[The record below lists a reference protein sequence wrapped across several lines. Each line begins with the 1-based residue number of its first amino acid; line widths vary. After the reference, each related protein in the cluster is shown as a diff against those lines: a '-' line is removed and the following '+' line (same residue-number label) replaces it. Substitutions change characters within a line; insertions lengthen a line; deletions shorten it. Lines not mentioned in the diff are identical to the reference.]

1 MNPSWAVFGEC
12 EGEMSDKPQTR
23 NYMAEAAPLSALSHP
38 EHVWIHDYWRARKP
52 EAGLPSRRDIDP
64 TDFPKLLPR
73 IAMIAVDDRDENVHY
88 RYRLAGTEIVT
99 RAGRDPTGK
108 YFEDLY
114 QGDYLATATAL
125 YDELR
130 QSRQPHF
137 SERVFPIGDGESYL
151 RYDRLILPL
160 ATDHQKVDQ
169 FLLLIVVVEQGGA
182 VHREGSFQRAGRG
195 PKD

>member
-1 MNPSWAVFGEC
+1 MD
-12 EGEMSDKPQTR
+12 DKPQDR
-23 NYMAEAAPLSALSHP
+23 NYTAEPAPLSALSHP
-38 EHVWIHDYWRARKP
+38 EHVWIRDYWLARKP
-52 EAGLPSRRDIDP
+52 EDGLPSRRDIDP

-73 IAMIAVDDRDENVHY
+73 VAMIACEERDGTVHY

-114 QGDYLATATAL
+114 TGDYLASAMAL

-130 QSRQPHF
+130 ASKQPHF

-160 ATDHQKVDQ
+160 ASDHETVDQ
-169 FLLLIVVVEQGGA
+169 FLLLIVVVEQSA
-182 VHREGSFQRAGRG
+182 PLNREGSFERAGPQR
-195 PKD
+195 KI

>member
-1 MNPSWAVFGEC
+1 
-12 EGEMSDKPQTR
+12 MSEKPQDR
-23 NYMAEAAPLSALSHP
+23 NYKAEAAPLSALSHP
-38 EHVWIHDYWRARKP
+38 EHVWIYDYWLARKP
-52 EAGLPSRRDIDP
+52 ADGLPGRGDIDP

-73 IAMIAVDDRDENVHY
+73 VAMIAVENRDGGFRY

-108 YFEDLY
+108 CFEDLY
-114 QGDYLATATAL
+114 EGDYLTTATAL

-130 QSRQPHF
+130 QSKQPHF

-160 ATDHQKVDQ
+160 ASDHQSVDQ
-169 FLLLIVVVEQGGA
+169 FLLLIVVVEQSGP
-182 VHREGSFQRAGRG
+182 VYREGSFERAGR
-195 PKD
+195 PKGR

>member
-1 MNPSWAVFGEC
+1 
-12 EGEMSDKPQTR
+12 MSETPQNR
-23 NYMAEAAPLSALSHP
+23 NYTAEAAPLSALSHP
-38 EHVWIHDYWRARKP
+38 DHVWIRDYWLARKP
-52 EAGLPSRRDIDP
+52 EDGLPSRRDIDP

-73 IAMIAVDDRDENVHY
+73 VAMIAVEDAGENGDGDGGVCY

-108 YFEDLY
+108 RFEDLY
-114 QGDYLATATAL
+114 QGDYLATARAL

-130 QSRQPHF
+130 QSKKPHF

-160 ATDHQKVDQ
+160 AADHRTVDQ

-182 VHREGSFQRAGRG
+182 IHREGSFPRAGRG